1 MMLDDDGGIAIY
13 IAAERPEGVPEENWL
28 PLVPGDYGVDVVMR
42 LYAPDLERF
51 KTWDAPKAE
60 IVE

>member
-1 MMLDDDGGIAIY
+1 MQLNADGGIVIH
-13 IAAERPEGVPEENWL
+13 IAAARPEGVPAENWL
-28 PLVPGDYGVDVVMR
+28 PMERADYGIDVLMR

-51 KTWDAPKAE
+51 KTWTAPKAE